1 MREAITKEY
10 LNDKDVSGQNLFLK
24 VDIPIW
30 EEFTIGL
37 IEQGGWATNNKF
49 RGVRGMICRVPETN
63 IFKDIYI
70 VTDNEKEKK
79 FFEFIRSGF
88 TERNK
93 ERYNDVKIEQYR
105 RGNKNVY
112 VIEYKYK

>member
-10 LNDKDVSGQNLFLK
+10 LNDKDVFGQNLFLK

-49 RGVRGMICRVPETN
+49 RGN
-63 IFKDIYI
+63 KYI
-70 VTDNEKEKK
+70 
-79 FFEFIRSGF
+79 
-88 TERNK
+88 
-93 ERYNDVKIEQYR
+93 
-105 RGNKNVY
+105 
-112 VIEYKYK
+112 